1 MLIITVENI
10 IMIFVITMMTRCSK
24 YWSFLTLAS
33 GFGFCTGMWVASET
47 PLIIKT
53 LRWFVCLFVCFLI
66 TIVFNFSASP
76 CSHLRLDFSLQVTVI
91 VAVMEKSHQMYS
103 LLKVAIVGRSQL
115 LWKFTKSIPCKRFFL
130 TQLWMFVCTT
140 MKVGDSL
147 LSRGHQLQDCLKTL
161 LLSNKDCDHC

>member
-1 MLIITVENI
+1 MENNVRIIHNTGSCMIMIMIISITIEII
-10 IMIFVITMMTRCSK
+10 IMILVIIMMTRCSK

-53 LRWFVCLFVCFLI
+53 LRWWVCLYVFFSCF
-66 TIVFNFSASP
+66 FDNNRFQYSASP

-91 VAVMEKSHQMYS
+91 VAVIVKSHQMYS

-115 LWKFTKSIPCKRFFL
+115 L
-130 TQLWMFVCTT
+130 
-140 MKVGDSL
+140 
-147 LSRGHQLQDCLKTL
+147 
-161 LLSNKDCDHC
+161 